1 MKHVHALGVSEP
13 ETSELNR
20 ILHCYIGFTKF
31 ATSGTHDHIDLIR
44 TPIWD
49 YVIILRTCS
58 RNAVYNGKE
67 YSEHSHNIEAI
78 LAPFQYFYQL

>member
-44 TPIWD
+44 TPI
-49 YVIILRTCS
+49 
-58 RNAVYNGKE
+58 
-67 YSEHSHNIEAI
+67 
-78 LAPFQYFYQL
+78 